1 MVVLYCL
8 RRMGSLHSPPLDAV
22 TRDLILFCHRRNIS
36 FVPVHIPG
44 KLNVVADQGSR
55 QGPISTE
62 WMLDPESF
70 ESICQ
75 EFPFFPTVDL
85 FATRATSRL
94 TCYVSPCP
102 DPQAFHQDALD
113 PFLDWNQFPLI
124 YAFPPPG
131 LMPFLFKRIVRFR
144 GAMLLIVPLNLNS
157 TWILILAFP
166 GGSLS
171 LPVCA
176 FRDSCQADTGISSS
190 APFLPFTPLVLGV
203 RALHLR
209 FVSVMR
215 FQF

>member
-1 MVVLYCL
+1 
-8 RRMGSLHSPPLDAV
+8 MGPFHSPPLDAATWV
-22 TRDLILFCHRRNIS
+22 LILFCHRQNIS

-113 PFLDWNQFPLI
+113 PFLDWNQFHSI

-131 LMPFLFKRIVRFR
+131 FMPFLIQRIVRFR
-144 GAMLLIVPLNLNS
+144 GAMLLIAPLNLNS
-157 TWILILAFP
+157 CWIVPLLDRA
-166 GGSLS
+166 SK
-171 LPVCA
+171 
-176 FRDSCQADTGISSS
+176 
-190 APFLPFTPLVLGV
+190 FLPLPENHFL
-203 RALHLR
+203 
-209 FVSVMR
+209 
-215 FQF
+215 FQFVQQEIVIKQSEEPLPLYMYHILPR

>member
-1 MVVLYCL
+1 
-8 RRMGSLHSPPLDAV
+8 MGPFHSPPLDAATWV
-22 TRDLILFCHRRNIS
+22 LILFCHRQNIS

-55 QGPISTE
+55 QGPTSTE
-62 WMLDPESF
+62 WMLDPWSF

-75 EFPFFPTVDL
+75 EFPIFPTVVL
-85 FATRATSRL
+85 F
-94 TCYVSPCP
+94 CYEGHL
-102 DPQAFHQDALD
+102 QALLFCFSMSGSTGLLSGCLGS
-113 PFLDWNQFPLI
+113 FFGLEFFPSI

-131 LMPFLFKRIVRFR
+131 LMLFPFKRIVRFR

-176 FRDSCQADTGISSS
+176 S
-190 APFLPFTPLVLGV
+190 
-203 RALHLR
+203 
-209 FVSVMR
+209 
-215 FQF
+215 